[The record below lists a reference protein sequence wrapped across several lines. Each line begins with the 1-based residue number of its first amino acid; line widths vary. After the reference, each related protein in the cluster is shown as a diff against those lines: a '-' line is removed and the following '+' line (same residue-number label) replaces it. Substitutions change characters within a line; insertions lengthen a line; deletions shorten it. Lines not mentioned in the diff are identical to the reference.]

1 MPEHNPPIVPPPIVP
16 PPVID
21 AGHLEVQFD
30 ENGCINQ
37 TLACRGCGYNLQ
49 GLHPESMCPECGTSI
64 VRSIHG
70 DKLRY
75 SDPAWIS
82 RLARGTRWIMV
93 GLFLSIPGGMFIST
107 LLALLSSVGTI
118 PRSSMEVVGA
128 ILGAGLSM
136 ITIIGVWWLT
146 SPDPGQNETES
157 QFSARV
163 IARWCILASL
173 LQVPLQVLGYQPG
186 LSNLPNPGTA
196 LTPTIMIMSIA
207 AVLMRI
213 IVIIGY
219 VAILKYLA
227 RLADRIPHVL
237 LIRNCRIVM
246 WGLGITIGLMSIFQ
260 IALLMYM
267 QVLIANAN
275 AANLPASMFPPVI
288 GIVFGTCI
296 FAISMFVFTIW
307 GIVLLFR
314 FNSAFKNIA
323 HEAGAIWQASVP
335 TKPDSM
341 SPGGE

>member
-1 MPEHNPPIVPPPIVP
+1 
-16 PPVID
+16 
-21 AGHLEVQFD
+21 
-30 ENGCINQ
+30 
-37 TLACRGCGYNLQ
+37 
-49 GLHPESMCPECGTSI
+49 
-64 VRSIHG
+64 
-70 DKLRY
+70 
-75 SDPAWIS
+75 
-82 RLARGTRWIMV
+82 
-93 GLFLSIPGGMFIST
+93 
-107 LLALLSSVGTI
+107 
-118 PRSSMEVVGA
+118 
-128 ILGAGLSM
+128 M

-173 LQVPLQVLGYQPG
+173 LQVPLKVLGYQPG
-186 LSNLPNPGTA
+186 QINFSNPVAA
-196 LTPTIMIMSIA
+196 LTTNIMVLSIVA
-207 AVLMRI
+207 LLMHI
-213 IVIIGY
+213 IVMIGY